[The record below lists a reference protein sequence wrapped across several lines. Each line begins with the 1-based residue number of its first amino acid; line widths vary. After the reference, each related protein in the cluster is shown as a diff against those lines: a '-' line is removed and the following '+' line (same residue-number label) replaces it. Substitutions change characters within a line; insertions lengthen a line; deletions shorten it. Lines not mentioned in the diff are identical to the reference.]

1 VILEMIAVVSMSI
14 WFIVDSIQNENKK
27 VFSSDNFYIVLVMI
41 IMVWIVYFAIDA
53 VRKLF
58 KVDLTLIR

>member
-1 VILEMIAVVSMSI
+1 MIAVVSMSI